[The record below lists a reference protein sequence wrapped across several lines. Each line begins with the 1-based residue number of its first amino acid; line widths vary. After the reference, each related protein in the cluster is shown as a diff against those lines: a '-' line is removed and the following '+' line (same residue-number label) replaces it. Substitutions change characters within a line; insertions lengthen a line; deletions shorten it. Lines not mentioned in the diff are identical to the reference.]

1 MKNWEIMQKI
11 ISYIGFA
18 NKSRQLLIG
27 QSIIKNYQQDIY
39 LILLDETASENL
51 VSLAVNS
58 ANKHNCELIK
68 VKNLPALTNISDVK
82 IVALTNES
90 LSKAIISNKENII
103 G

>member
-1 MKNWEIMQKI
+1 MTDWEIMQKI

-18 NKSRQLLIG
+18 NRSKQLLIG
-27 QSIIKNYQQDIY
+27 QSTIKSYKKEIY
-39 LILLDETASENL
+39 LILLDESASENL
-51 VSLAVNS
+51 VSLAANS

-68 VKNLPALTNISDVK
+68 VKNLSVLTNILDVK

>member
-1 MKNWEIMQKI
+1 MQKI

-27 QSIIKNYQQDIY
+27 QSTIKSHKDDIY
-39 LILLDETASENL
+39 LILLDESASENL
-51 VSLAVNS
+51 VSLATKS

-68 VKNLPALTNISDVK
+68 VKNLSHLTNIMDVK
-82 IVALTNES
+82 IVALTSES
-90 LSKAIISNKENII
+90 LAQAIINNKENII